1 MTAPPV
7 FPRDIASLL
16 VVTVLVGDL
25 TQVLSKQFYHVSLV
39 SALPMVTL
47 AKLKCIK

>member
-7 FPRDIASLL
+7 FSRDIASLL
-16 VVTVLVGDL
+16 VATVLVGDL
-25 TQVLSKQFYHVSLV
+25 AQMLSKQFYHLSLGL
-39 SALPMVTL
+39 ALPVVTL

>member
-7 FPRDIASLL
+7 FSRDIASFL
-16 VVTVLVGDL
+16 VVTVFAGDL
-25 TQVLSKQFYHVSLV
+25 SQVLSKQFYHLSLV
-39 SALPMVTL
+39 LALPVVTL